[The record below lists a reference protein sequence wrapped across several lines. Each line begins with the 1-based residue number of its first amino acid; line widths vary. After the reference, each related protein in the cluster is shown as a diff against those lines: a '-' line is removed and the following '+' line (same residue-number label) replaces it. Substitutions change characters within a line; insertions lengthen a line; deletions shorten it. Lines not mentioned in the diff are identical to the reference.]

1 MSGCDAP
8 TSQWVNM
15 SDIQPINIRAEFS
28 SDRKYRYLWE
38 AEINNPSGNGKPVT
52 FLMLNPS
59 CADEIVTDPTI
70 DRCLTYVDR
79 WRYSALR
86 VVNLFAYRTPKPE
99 CLPRDYSTAAGPYND
114 CAILDAV
121 VDAPLTICAWGNGG
135 KASKLLE
142 KRVTEV
148 RKLLKR
154 YRKQLNL
161 KCLELN
167 NKGLGEPKHPGRHK
181 KEVALDELRP
191 YDPWSPA

>member
-1 MSGCDAP
+1 
-8 TSQWVNM
+8 M
-15 SDIQPINIRAEFS
+15 SDIRPSNIRAEFS

-38 AEINNPSGNGKPVT
+38 AQISNQSGNGKAVT

-70 DRCLTYVDR
+70 DKCLTYTAQ
-79 WRYSALR
+79 WGYSALR
-86 VVNLFAYRTPKPE
+86 VVNLFAYRTSKPE
-99 CLPRDYSTAAGPYND
+99 CLPEDSTAVGPYND
-114 CAILDAV
+114 CAIKHAV
-121 VDAPLTICAWGNGG
+121 SDAPLTVCAWGNGG
-135 KASKLLE
+135 EVSKLLE

-148 RKLLKR
+148 RKLLKC

-181 KEVALDELRP
+181 KEVALDDLEP
-191 YDPWSPA
+191 YKL